1 MKKLTIAAVVAVV
14 AAMSLV
20 GCKTTTSYI
29 DAADTTTNV
38 VAALSYADFS
48 KAANEMADDIISN
61 KLMTH
66 PQADVG
72 GRYIIYVSGIENDTM
87 QRLDTDQLT
96 KSLRVKLLQSGKFLV
111 TTAFGEDDA
120 TKKMRDLKN
129 SKMVKQASV
138 KGDNQ
143 VLAPDFSLS
152 GKILQL
158 DSTLDNGDTRIEYY
172 FQMSLTNIENG
183 LAYWEGERVVGKV
196 ADGSS
201 VSW

>member
-1 MKKLTIAAVVAVV
+1 MKKLAIAVATAVIGLA
-14 AAMSLV
+14 
-20 GCKTTTSYI
+20 GCSSTTEYI
-29 DAADTTTNV
+29 DASDTATNV

-48 KAANEMADDIISN
+48 KAATEMADEIVAS

-66 PQADVG
+66 PRADEG
-72 GRYIIYVSGIENDTM
+72 GRYIIYVNSIENDTM
-87 QRLDTDQLT
+87 QRLDTDQLAKT
-96 KSLRVKLLQSGKFLV
+96 LRVNLLQSGKFLV

-120 TKKMRDLKN
+120 TKKMRELKD
-129 SKMVKQASV
+129 SKMVKQSSV

-152 GKILQL
+152 GKILQRN
-158 DSTLDNGDTRIEYY
+158 STLDNGDTRIEYY
-172 FQMSLTNIENG
+172 FQMSMTNIENG

-196 ADGSS
+196 SDGAS